1 MTWDKKSFELLRAEI
16 ASSLAGKHPAGDV
29 PFFVYLYEP
38 REELRCLTQ
47 FAAAARALEGKGFRA
62 QVIYLGQ
69 VLAHVFR
76 TSLSLYMTEPGK
88 RAEARD
94 RQRTLRELGNTD
106 ALPARLAEALLEGDQ
121 DRWEGLRAGSQE
133 RCAILLRAGALY
145 PLAHV
150 SQLLNCLENK
160 TNWTVVVPFPGR
172 RSPDQPEA
180 LRFLDETEGTYYRAR
195 VLG

>member
-1 MTWDKKSFELLRAEI
+1 MAWDKKSFDLLRDEVE
-16 ASSLAGKHPAGDV
+16 SSLAGKHPAGDV

-38 REELRCLTQ
+38 RDELQCIAQ
-47 FAAAARALEGKGFRA
+47 FATAAKALEGKGFSV
-62 QVIYLGQ
+62 QVVYLGQ
-69 VLAHVFR
+69 VLAGVLR
-76 TSLSLYMTEPGK
+76 KSLYLTEQGK

-94 RQRTLRELGNTD
+94 RQGLLRELGDTD
-106 ALPARLAEALLEGDQ
+106 ALPALLADTLLDGGEGSYQALRG
-121 DRWEGLRAGSQE
+121 GSQG

-150 SQLLNCLENK
+150 SQLLNGLENK

-172 RSPDQPEA
+172 RSPDHPEA

-195 VLG
+195 VVG